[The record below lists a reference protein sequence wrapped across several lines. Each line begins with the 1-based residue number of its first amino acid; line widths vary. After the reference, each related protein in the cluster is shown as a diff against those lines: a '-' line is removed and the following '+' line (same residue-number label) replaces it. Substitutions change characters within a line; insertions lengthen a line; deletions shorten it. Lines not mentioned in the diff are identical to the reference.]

1 METSRPDL
9 PKPDLPKNVRLKGVL
24 VCDSLL
30 RLFKISTTNFG
41 GDLES
46 FAVYLAVVSA
56 SVQAVFRDP
65 LTRALYS
72 GATPVPDDLRRAA
85 SRRAIAES
93 VGLPRET
100 VRRKIASLIASGHL
114 VAEGDGVLPKGPILE
129 HGGNLQ
135 FVLDVLAEIERV
147 SVALRRADED
157 QSPRLAATGGD
168 SA

>member
-1 METSRPDL
+1 MEASR
-9 PKPDLPKNVRLKGVL
+9 PDLPKNVRLKGIL
-24 VCDSLL
+24 VCDSIL
-30 RLFKISTTNFG
+30 RLLKISTTNFG

-65 LTRALYS
+65 VKRSLYAGS
-72 GATPVPDDLRRAA
+72 TPVPDHLRRAV

-114 VAEGDGVLPKGPILE
+114 VAEGEGVLAKGPILE

-147 SVALRRADED
+147 SIVLRRADED
-157 QSPRLAATGGD
+157 QSLPLAAGGGN
-168 SA
+168 SG